1 MTARSFLVLA
11 LLTVVMVIAAA
22 ITLLRE
28 DRPETI
34 TGTNTLVFPDLLQR
48 IDNLARIRIEDAD
61 GTLTIEATEQGW
73 GLKERDGYPVAP
85 EKIKDLIISFA
96 RLTKV
101 EPKTAR
107 AEHYAKLGVE
117 NVDVDGA
124 TSQLVVLE
132 DKDKSEL
139 AKLIVGKAAY
149 GLGEEGGV
157 YIRLPDDPRS
167 WAARGRLIV
176 GRSPEDW
183 LSRRVV
189 DIPVTDIARVQ
200 ITQADGQVLTVKRA
214 EDGSFTLQELPEGG
228 SLRRPNELRSMAS
241 AISDLSLSDVR
252 ASGDSTFSAERA
264 LRARFET
271 VDGLVV
277 NVLVNERDG
286 QPWLK
291 LSADTALSHS
301 GHAGEEQQSIGAQA
315 EILNDRWRKW
325 VFQVPEWKIKPLRLN
340 MAELLNAPRDPHVSP
355 ESAIESQQ

>member
-22 ITLLRE
+22 LTLMRE
-28 DRPETI
+28 DRPESI

-48 IDNLARIRIEDAD
+48 IDNLAGIRIENAD
-61 GTLTIEATEQGW
+61 GTLTIESTEQGW

-85 EKIKDLIISFA
+85 DKIKDLVISLA
-96 RLTKV
+96 RLTKI

-107 AEHYAKLGVE
+107 ADLYAKLGVE

-124 TSQLVVLE
+124 TSQLVILE
-132 DKDKSEL
+132 DKDKGAL

-157 YIRLPDDPRS
+157 YIRLPDEARS
-167 WAARGRLIV
+167 WAARGRLNV
-176 GRSPEDW
+176 GRTPEDW
-183 LSRRVV
+183 LSRRVA
-189 DIPVTDIARVQ
+189 DIPVTDLARVQ
-200 ITQADGQVLTVKRA
+200 ITHADGQVLTVTRA

-252 ASGDSTFSAERA
+252 AADDIEFSDDKG

-271 VDGLVV
+271 TGGLIVS
-277 NVLVNERDG
+277 VLVNELDG

-291 LSADTALSHS
+291 LSARAQQT
-301 GHAGEEQQSIGAQA
+301 QQSESADQDTSIAAQA
-315 EILNDRWRKW
+315 EMLNDRWRNW
-325 VFQVPEWKIKPLRLN
+325 VFGVPEWKIKPLRLN
-340 MAELLNAPRDPHVSP
+340 MAELLNAPGDPQVSP